1 MIKLT
6 GINKK
11 FGSEICLE
19 NIDLEIS
26 DSTFT
31 ALTGK
36 SGSGKTTLLKIIGG
50 LESPTSG
57 TVAYDGVFI
66 NEMSEE
72 RSSFFRNNNL
82 GFIFQ
87 DYFLE
92 ENYTVFENVSIPLV
106 ISGVP
111 KKKIQLLAEKQ
122 LEAVD
127 MLSKRNSLIKK
138 LSGGEKQRT
147 AIARAIINDSAV
159 ILADEPCGNL
169 DSENSKNIMRILRN
183 AVNNGKTVILVT
195 HDNEDALKTDRIIK
209 ICDGRITEDA
219 VL

>member
-26 DSTFT
+26 DGTFT

-66 NEMSEE
+66 NEMNEE
-72 RSSFFRNNNL
+72 KSSFFRNNNL

-92 ENYTVFENVSIPLV
+92 ENYTVFENVSIPLI
-106 ISGVP
+106 ISGIS
-111 KKKIQLLAEKQ
+111 KKKIQPLVEKQ

-127 MLSKRNSLIKK
+127 MLSKKNALVKK

-147 AIARAIINDSAV
+147 AIARAMVNDPTV

-195 HDNEDALKTDRIIK
+195 HDNEEALKTDRIIK
-209 ICDGRITEDA
+209 IHDGRITEDA

>member
-87 DYFLE
+87 DYFLRKIILFLKMFLSLLLFPE
-92 ENYTVFENVSIPLV
+92 FQR
-106 ISGVP
+106 
-111 KKKIQLLAEKQ
+111 KKYSCLLKSSLKQ
-122 LEAVD
+122 
-127 MLSKRNSLIKK
+127 
-138 LSGGEKQRT
+138 
-147 AIARAIINDSAV
+147 
-159 ILADEPCGNL
+159 
-169 DSENSKNIMRILRN
+169 
-183 AVNNGKTVILVT
+183 
-195 HDNEDALKTDRIIK
+195 
-209 ICDGRITEDA
+209 
-219 VL
+219 

>member
-147 AIARAIINDSAV
+147 AIARAMINDPAV

-183 AVNNGKTVILVT
+183 AVNNGK
-195 HDNEDALKTDRIIK
+195 NNKNM
-209 ICDGRITEDA
+209 
-219 VL
+219 

>member
-50 LESPTSG
+50 LESPTNG

-147 AIARAIINDSAV
+147 AIARAMINDPAV

>member
-19 NIDLEIS
+19 NINFEIL
-26 DSTFT
+26 DGTFT

-66 NEMSEE
+66 NEMNEKK
-72 RSSFFRNNNL
+72 SSFFRNNNL

-92 ENYTVFENVSIPLV
+92 ENYTVFENVSIPLI
-106 ISGVP
+106 ISGIS
-111 KKKIQLLAEKQ
+111 KKKIQPLVEKQ

-127 MLSKRNSLIKK
+127 MLSKKNALVKK

-147 AIARAIINDSAV
+147 AIARAMVNDPTV

-195 HDNEDALKTDRIIK
+195 HDNDEALKTDRIIK
-209 ICDGRITEDA
+209 IHDGRITEDA

>member
-26 DSTFT
+26 DSTFI

-147 AIARAIINDSAV
+147 AIARAMINDPAV

>member
-26 DSTFT
+26 DGTFT

-92 ENYTVFENVSIPLV
+92 ENYTVFENVSIPIV
-106 ISGVP
+106 ISGVS
-111 KKKIQLLAEKQ
+111 KKKIQTLAEEQ

-127 MLSKRNSLIKK
+127 MLSKKNALVKK

-147 AIARAIINDSAV
+147 AIARAMINDPTV

-195 HDNEDALKTDRIIK
+195 HDNEDALKIDRIIK

>member
-1 MIKLT
+1 MIKLA
-6 GINKK
+6 GITKK

-19 NIDLEIS
+19 NIDFEIS
-26 DSTFT
+26 DGTFT

-57 TVAYDGVFI
+57 TVAYDNVFI

-72 RSSFFRNNNL
+72 KSSFFRNNNL

-127 MLSKRNSLIKK
+127 MLQKKNALVKK

-147 AIARAIINDSAV
+147 AIARAMVNNPAV

-169 DSENSKNIMRILRN
+169 DGENSKNIMRILRN

-195 HDNEDALKTDRIIK
+195 HDNEEALKTDRVIK
-209 ICDGRITEDA
+209 LYDGRITEDA

>member
-6 GINKK
+6 DISKTFGMETCLVKIN
-11 FGSEICLE
+11 
-19 NIDLEIS
+19 LEIT
-26 DSTFT
+26 DGTFT

-50 LESPTSG
+50 LESSTSG
-57 TVAYDGVFI
+57 TVEYEGVYI
-66 NEMSEE
+66 NEMNEE
-72 RSSFFRNNNL
+72 QCSFFRNNNL

-92 ENYTVFENVSIPLV
+92 ENYTVFENVSIPL
-106 ISGVP
+106 IIAGVS
-111 KKKIQLLAEKQ
+111 KKKTMQLVEEQ
-122 LEAVD
+122 LESVD
-127 MLSKRNSLIKK
+127 MLSKKHSLVKT

-147 AIARAIINDSAV
+147 AVARAMVNDPKV

-169 DSENSKNIMRILRN
+169 DHENSEKIMNLLRN
-183 AVNNGKTVILVT
+183 AVSSGKTVILVT
-195 HDNEDALKTDRIIK
+195 HDNDDAMKTDRIIK
-209 ICDGRITEDA
+209 LYDGRIAEDV

>member
-147 AIARAIINDSAV
+147 AIARAMINDPAV

>member
-26 DSTFT
+26 DGTFT

-50 LESPTSG
+50 LESLTSG
-57 TVAYDGVFI
+57 TVAYDDVFI

-127 MLSKRNSLIKK
+127 MLSKKNALVKK
-138 LSGGEKQRT
+138 LSGGEKQ
-147 AIARAIINDSAV
+147 
-159 ILADEPCGNL
+159 
-169 DSENSKNIMRILRN
+169 
-183 AVNNGKTVILVT
+183 
-195 HDNEDALKTDRIIK
+195 
-209 ICDGRITEDA
+209 
-219 VL
+219 

>member
-147 AIARAIINDSAV
+147 AIARAMINDPAV

-195 HDNEDALKTDRIIK
+195 HDNEDALKTVRIIK

>member
-147 AIARAIINDSAV
+147 AIARAMINDPAV

-195 HDNEDALKTDRIIK
+195 HDNEDALKTDRKIK

>member
-19 NIDLEIS
+19 NMDLEIS

-106 ISGVP
+106 ISGVS
-111 KKKIQLLAEKQ
+111 KKKIQPLAEKQ
-122 LEAVD
+122 LEA
-127 MLSKRNSLIKK
+127 
-138 LSGGEKQRT
+138 
-147 AIARAIINDSAV
+147 
-159 ILADEPCGNL
+159 
-169 DSENSKNIMRILRN
+169 
-183 AVNNGKTVILVT
+183 
-195 HDNEDALKTDRIIK
+195 
-209 ICDGRITEDA
+209 
-219 VL
+219 

>member
-147 AIARAIINDSAV
+147 AIARAMINDPAV
-159 ILADEPCGNL
+159 IFADEPCGNL

>member
-111 KKKIQLLAEKQ
+111 KKKIQLLDEKQ

-147 AIARAIINDSAV
+147 AIARAMINDPAV

>member
-1 MIKLT
+1 MIKFT
-6 GINKK
+6 DINKK
-11 FGSEICLE
+11 IVSEICFE

-26 DSTFT
+26 DGTFT

-66 NEMSEE
+66 NEMNEE
-72 RSSFFRNNNL
+72 KSSFFRNNNL

-92 ENYTVFENVSIPLV
+92 ENYTVFENVSIPLI
-106 ISGVP
+106 ISGIS
-111 KKKIQLLAEKQ
+111 KKKIQPLVEKQ

-127 MLSKRNSLIKK
+127 MLSKKNALVKK

-147 AIARAIINDSAV
+147 AIARAMVNDPTV

-195 HDNEDALKTDRIIK
+195 HDNEEALKTDRIIK
-209 ICDGRITEDA
+209 IHDGRITEDA

>member
-92 ENYTVFENVSIPLV
+92 ENYNVFENVSIPLV

-147 AIARAIINDSAV
+147 AIARAMINDPAV

>member
-111 KKKIQLLAEKQ
+111 KKKYSCLLKSSLKQ
-122 LEAVD
+122 
-127 MLSKRNSLIKK
+127 
-138 LSGGEKQRT
+138 
-147 AIARAIINDSAV
+147 
-159 ILADEPCGNL
+159 
-169 DSENSKNIMRILRN
+169 
-183 AVNNGKTVILVT
+183 
-195 HDNEDALKTDRIIK
+195 
-209 ICDGRITEDA
+209 
-219 VL
+219 

>member
-50 LESPTSG
+50 LEHPPSG

-72 RSSFFRNNNL
+72 RSSFF
-82 GFIFQ
+82 
-87 DYFLE
+87 
-92 ENYTVFENVSIPLV
+92 
-106 ISGVP
+106 
-111 KKKIQLLAEKQ
+111 
-122 LEAVD
+122 
-127 MLSKRNSLIKK
+127 
-138 LSGGEKQRT
+138 
-147 AIARAIINDSAV
+147 AIIT
-159 ILADEPCGNL
+159 LAL
-169 DSENSKNIMRILRN
+169 FF
-183 AVNNGKTVILVT
+183 
-195 HDNEDALKTDRIIK
+195 RIIFLRK
-209 ICDGRITEDA
+209 IILFLKMFLSLLLFPEFQRKKYSC
-219 VL
+219 LLKSSLKQ

>member
-147 AIARAIINDSAV
+147 AIARAMINDPAV

-169 DSENSKNIMRILRN
+169 DSVNSKNIMRILRN

-195 HDNEDALKTDRIIK
+195 HDNEDALNTDRIIK

>member
-147 AIARAIINDSAV
+147 AIARAMINDPAV

-195 HDNEDALKTDRIIK
+195 HDNEDAP
-209 ICDGRITEDA
+209 EN
-219 VL
+219 

>member
-50 LESPTSG
+50 LESPTSE

-87 DYFLE
+87 DDFLE

-147 AIARAIINDSAV
+147 AIARAMINDPAV

>member
-147 AIARAIINDSAV
+147 AIARAMINDPAV

-209 ICDGRITEDA
+209 KCDGRITEDA

>member
-127 MLSKRNSLIKK
+127 MLS
-138 LSGGEKQRT
+138 
-147 AIARAIINDSAV
+147 
-159 ILADEPCGNL
+159 
-169 DSENSKNIMRILRN
+169 
-183 AVNNGKTVILVT
+183 
-195 HDNEDALKTDRIIK
+195 
-209 ICDGRITEDA
+209 
-219 VL
+219 

>member
-122 LEAVD
+122 LESVD

-147 AIARAIINDSAV
+147 AIARAMINDPAV

-169 DSENSKNIMRILRN
+169 DSEYSKNIMRILRN

>member
-26 DSTFT
+26 DSTFI

-147 AIARAIINDSAV
+147 AIARAMINDPAV

-195 HDNEDALKTDRIIK
+195 HDNEDALKNDRIIK

>member
-11 FGSEICLE
+11 FGSEICLK

-26 DSTFT
+26 DGTFT

-127 MLSKRNSLIKK
+127 MLSKKNALVKK

-147 AIARAIINDSAV
+147 AIARAMINDPAV

-195 HDNEDALKTDRIIK
+195 HDNEEALKTDRIIK

>member
-50 LESPTSG
+50 LESRTSG

-147 AIARAIINDSAV
+147 AIARAMINDPAV

>member
-106 ISGVP
+106 ISGVS
-111 KKKIQLLAEKQ
+111 KKKIQPLAEKQ
-122 LEAVD
+122 LEA
-127 MLSKRNSLIKK
+127 
-138 LSGGEKQRT
+138 
-147 AIARAIINDSAV
+147 
-159 ILADEPCGNL
+159 
-169 DSENSKNIMRILRN
+169 
-183 AVNNGKTVILVT
+183 
-195 HDNEDALKTDRIIK
+195 
-209 ICDGRITEDA
+209 
-219 VL
+219 

>member
-11 FGSEICLE
+11 VGSEICLE

-147 AIARAIINDSAV
+147 AIARAMINDPAV

>member
-6 GINKK
+6 DINKK

-26 DSTFT
+26 DGTFT

-72 RSSFFRNNNL
+72 KSSFFRNNNL

-106 ISGVP
+106 ISGVS

-127 MLSKRNSLIKK
+127 MLSKKKQSCKKAFRRRKAANSN
-138 LSGGEKQRT
+138 SQS
-147 AIARAIINDSAV
+147 NDQ
-159 ILADEPCGNL
+159 
-169 DSENSKNIMRILRN
+169 
-183 AVNNGKTVILVT
+183 
-195 HDNEDALKTDRIIK
+195 
-209 ICDGRITEDA
+209 
-219 VL
+219 

>member
-147 AIARAIINDSAV
+147 AIARAMINDPAV

-183 AVNNGKTVILVT
+183 VVNNGKTVILVT

>member
-11 FGSEICLE
+11 FGSEICLD

-26 DSTFT
+26 DGIFT

-72 RSSFFRNNNL
+72 KSSFFRNNNL

-106 ISGVP
+106 ISGVS
-111 KKKIQLLAEKQ
+111 KKKIQQLAEQQ

-127 MLSKRNSLIKK
+127 MLSKKNALVKK

-147 AIARAIINDSAV
+147 AIARAMINDPAV

-195 HDNEDALKTDRIIK
+195 HDNEEALKTDRIIK
-209 ICDGRITEDA
+209 ICDGRISEDA

>member
-111 KKKIQLLAEKQ
+111 KKKIQLFAEKQ

-147 AIARAIINDSAV
+147 AIARAMINDPAV

>member
-147 AIARAIINDSAV
+147 AIARAMINDPAV

-195 HDNEDALKTDRIIK
+195 HDNEDAA
-209 ICDGRITEDA
+209 EN
-219 VL
+219 

>member
-6 GINKK
+6 DINKK

-26 DSTFT
+26 DGTFT

-72 RSSFFRNNNL
+72 KSSFFRNNNL

-106 ISGVP
+106 ISGVS

-127 MLSKRNSLIKK
+127 MLSKKNNLVKK

-147 AIARAIINDSAV
+147 AIARAMINDPSV

-183 AVNNGKTVILVT
+183 AVNNGKMVILVT
-195 HDNEDALKTDRIIK
+195 HDNEEALKTDRIIK

>member
-26 DSTFT
+26 DGTFT

-50 LESPTSG
+50 LESLTSG
-57 TVAYDGVFI
+57 TVAYDDVFI

-106 ISGVP
+106 MSS
-111 KKKIQLLAEKQ
+111 KEK
-122 LEAVD
+122 
-127 MLSKRNSLIKK
+127 N
-138 LSGGEKQRT
+138 T
-147 AIARAIINDSAV
+147 AA
-159 ILADEPCGNL
+159 C
-169 DSENSKNIMRILRN
+169 
-183 AVNNGKTVILVT
+183 
-195 HDNEDALKTDRIIK
+195 
-209 ICDGRITEDA
+209 
-219 VL
+219 

>member
-147 AIARAIINDSAV
+147 AIARAMINDPAV

-195 HDNEDALKTDRIIK
+195 HDNEDALKTDRIIN

>member
-1 MIKLT
+1 MIKLS
-6 GINKK
+6 GISKK
-11 FGSEICLE
+11 FGSETCLE
-19 NIDLEIS
+19 NIDFEIS
-26 DSTFT
+26 DGTFI

-50 LESPTSG
+50 LEPSTSG
-57 TVAYDGVFI
+57 TVTYDGTSISVM
-66 NEMSEE
+66 NEEQ
-72 RSSFFRNNNL
+72 SSFFRNHNL

-92 ENYTVFENVSIPLV
+92 ENYTVLENVTIPLV

-111 KKKIQLLAEKQ
+111 KKKMQILAEKQ

-127 MLSKRNSLIKK
+127 MLRKKNSLVKN

-147 AIARAIINDSAV
+147 AIARAMVNDPSV

-169 DSENSKNIMRILRN
+169 DSENSKNIMGILRN
-183 AVNNGKTVILVT
+183 AVNKGKTVILVT
-195 HDNEDALKTDRIIK
+195 HDDEDALKTDRIIK
-209 ICDGRITEDA
+209 IDDGRISEDA